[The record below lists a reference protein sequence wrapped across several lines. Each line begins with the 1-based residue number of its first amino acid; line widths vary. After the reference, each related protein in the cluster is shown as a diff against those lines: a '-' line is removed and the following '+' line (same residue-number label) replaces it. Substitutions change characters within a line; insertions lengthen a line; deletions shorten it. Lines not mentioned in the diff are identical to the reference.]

1 MYTFTVENK
10 YGQQLELT
18 HNPNYDITEID
29 GLDPPE
35 AIINTTRNA
44 NADGSVFNSSYVT
57 DRQIIITLAIN
68 SPAEANRINLYKYFK
83 SKFPVTLYYQNATR
97 NVYIN
102 GYVKNIEIAFF
113 DKKQIAQITVFCPQ
127 PLFNGV
133 DESLQEFSS
142 IESLF
147 EFPFEVAIGTNLI
160 PYPYY
165 NPSKTA
171 NGITWTINSDGT
183 ITANGT
189 ATARTD
195 FFMAYNVVG
204 LFGYGDYIF
213 SGCPDGGSNSTYK
226 LQLYDATNRVTY
238 NDLGEG
244 VIFTI
249 DENNESSQFRILASI
264 FEGVTVN
271 NIIFKPIINAGSTA
285 EEYTPY
291 TAPQIEFSAIETN
304 TEQSIV
310 NNGDVDTGVI
320 ITIHANGTVDTPKIY
335 NVDTNESMI
344 INVTMAEGDDIV
356 INTRKGQKSIT
367 LTSNGVTTNIIG
379 SLADGSTWFQL
390 VPTDNVFTI
399 AADDFAENMQVS
411 FTIIDQYEGV

>member
-1 MYTFTVENK
+1 MFTFIVENK
-10 YGQQLELT
+10 YGQKLELT

-83 SKFPVTLYYQNATR
+83 AKFLVTLYYQNATR

-102 GYVKNIEIAFF
+102 GYVKNIEVAFF
-113 DKKQIAQITVFCPQ
+113 DKKQIAQITVFCTQ
-127 PLFNGV
+127 PLFNGIE
-133 DESLQEFSS
+133 ESLQEFSS
-142 IESLF
+142 VESLF
-147 EFPFEVAIGTNLI
+147 EFPFEV
-160 PYPYY
+160 
-165 NPSKTA
+165 
-171 NGITWTINSDGT
+171 
-183 ITANGT
+183 
-189 ATARTD
+189 
-195 FFMAYNVVG
+195 
-204 LFGYGDYIF
+204 
-213 SGCPDGGSNSTYK
+213 
-226 LQLYDATNRVTY
+226 
-238 NDLGEG
+238 
-244 VIFTI
+244 
-249 DENNESSQFRILASI
+249 ES
-264 FEGVTVN
+264 
-271 NIIFKPIINAGSTA
+271 
-285 EEYTPY
+285 YT
-291 TAPQIEFSAIETN
+291 EFSAIETN
-304 TEQSIV
+304 TEQPIV

-379 SLADGSTWFQL
+379 SIADGSTWFQL